1 MKNNPK
7 LTNEQR
13 RKQNLL
19 KIWGIED
26 GPHNPDF
33 RNIIRNAVYEADAEK
48 KKVSTPPKKIDVDGI
63 TKSRIFYQ
71 NLMRGDD
78 ND

>member
-71 NLMRGDD
+71 NLMRGGE